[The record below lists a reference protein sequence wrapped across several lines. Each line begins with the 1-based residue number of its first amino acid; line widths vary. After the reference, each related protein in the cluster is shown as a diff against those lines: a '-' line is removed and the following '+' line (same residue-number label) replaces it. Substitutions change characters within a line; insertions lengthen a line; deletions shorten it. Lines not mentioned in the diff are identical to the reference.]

1 MHKQDI
7 QEILHAAQSSPR
19 HRFGQHFMLD
29 DNMLETIAAAAH
41 LTRDDLV
48 LEVGPGVGNL
58 TAVLARQAGY
68 VLAVDI
74 DGPLLQAAAAHW
86 HTLANVHWLHA
97 DALAGKHC
105 VNPEI
110 IATLGDLRRT
120 HNLSKL
126 KLVSNLPY
134 NAASP
139 LIAELLVAL
148 WVQSRAR
155 TPGPLQLDCLAF
167 TVQWEVAKRMAAGR
181 GTRDY
186 GALGILIQ
194 LLAKVEVL
202 RPIDRQ
208 CFWPPPKVRSALVRI
223 IPTPNQFAAIPDILL
238 LQRLLAALFAHRRQT
253 LANAIR
259 HGLHPENF
267 PRIIAQIL
275 AAGINPNSRPAEL
288 GPSDFILISKLL
300 SASAS

>member
-1 MHKQDI
+1 MHKQHI
-7 QEILHAAQSSPR
+7 QEILQAAQSSPR

-41 LTRDDLV
+41 LTHDDLV

-74 DGPLLQAAAAHW
+74 DGPLLQAAASYW
-86 HTLANVHWLHA
+86 HTLANVRWLHA

-105 VNPEI
+105 LNPQI
-110 IATLGDLRRT
+110 IATLDELRRT
-120 HNLSKL
+120 HNLSRI

-134 NAASP
+134 NAACP
-139 LIAELLVAL
+139 LIAELLIAMWL
-148 WVQSRAR
+148 QSRH
-155 TPGPLQLDCLAF
+155 PGSGPLQLDCLAF
-167 TVQWEVAKRMAAGR
+167 TVQWEVAKRMAAGP
-181 GTRDY
+181 GSRDY

-194 LLAKVEVL
+194 LLARVEIL
-202 RPIDRQ
+202 RPIDRH
-208 CFWPPPKVRSALVRI
+208 CFWPAPKVKSALVRI
-223 IPTPNQFAAIPDILL
+223 IPQPSQFTTIPDVVP

-267 PRIIAQIL
+267 LHLITSLQ

-288 GPSDFILISKLL
+288 TPSDFIRISELL
-300 SASAS
+300 PA

>member
-7 QEILHAAQSSPR
+7 QQILQAAQSSPR

-29 DNMLETIAAAAH
+29 ENMLETIAASACLA
-41 LTRDDLV
+41 RDDLV

-58 TAVLARQAGY
+58 TAVLARQAGC

-74 DGPLLQAAAAHW
+74 DGPLLQAAASHW
-86 HTLANVHWLHA
+86 HTLTNVRWLHA
-97 DALAGKHC
+97 DALAGKHRL
-105 VNPEI
+105 NPQVTS
-110 IATLGDLRRT
+110 ALLDLRYRC
-120 HNLSKL
+120 HLSKL
-126 KLVSNLPY
+126 HLVSNLPY

-139 LIAELLVAL
+139 LIAELLVAQWMDRHAPPATRL
-148 WVQSRAR
+148 SFDSLV
-155 TPGPLQLDCLAF
+155 F
-167 TVQWEVAKRMAAGR
+167 TVQWEVAQRMAASP

-194 LLAKVEVL
+194 LLATVEIL

-208 CFWPPPKVRSALVRI
+208 CFWPPPKVKSALVRV
-223 IPTPNQFAAIPDILL
+223 IPQPQQFSAISNILR
-238 LQRLLAALFAHRRQT
+238 LQHVLAALFGHRRQT

-267 PRIIAQIL
+267 SHITAALQAVGIA
-275 AAGINPNSRPAEL
+275 ADSRPAEL
-288 GPSDFILISKLL
+288 SPIDFIRISELL
-300 SASAS
+300 PE

>member
-7 QEILHAAQSSPR
+7 QNILQAAQSSPR

-41 LTRDDLV
+41 LTADDLV

-86 HTLANVHWLHA
+86 HTLANVRWLHA

-105 VNPEI
+105 LNPQL
-110 IATLGDLRRT
+110 IATLIELRRT
-120 HNLSKL
+120 RNLSQV

-148 WVQSRAR
+148 WVQSRAP
-155 TPGPLQLDCLAF
+155 TPGPLPLDCLAF
-167 TVQWEVAKRMAAGR
+167 TVQWEVAKRMVAGP

-186 GALGILIQ
+186 GALGILLQ
-194 LLAKVEVL
+194 LLATIEIL

-208 CFWPPPKVRSALVRI
+208 CFWPPPKVKSALVRI
-223 IPTPNQFAAIPDILL
+223 IPQPNRFAAIPDVLP

-259 HGLHPENF
+259 HGLHPENL
-267 PRIIAQIL
+267 PRVL
-275 AAGINPNSRPAEL
+275 AKIQAIGINPNSRPAEL
-288 GPSDFILISKLL
+288 DPSDFIRISELL
-300 SASAS
+300 PA